1 MQQRIREQLLNRKDQ
16 LLRAAY
22 YEVVRNEAKVV
33 NFYAMKVTQNNGKK
47 WHRDRIRSAASPCSC
62 FSLWR

>member
-33 NFYAMKVTQNNGKK
+33 NPSTLMKVTQNSGKK
-47 WHRDRIRSAASPCSC
+47 
-62 FSLWR
+62 